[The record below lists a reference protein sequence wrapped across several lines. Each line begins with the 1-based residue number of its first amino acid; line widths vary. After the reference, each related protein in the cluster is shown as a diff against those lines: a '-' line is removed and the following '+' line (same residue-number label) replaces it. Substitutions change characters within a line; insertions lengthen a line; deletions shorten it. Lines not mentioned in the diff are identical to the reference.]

1 VRIGINSGAMS
12 GPETTFPGLIA
23 RARKMEALGFHSFWL
38 AHIFGFDA
46 ITALAVVGQATERI
60 ELGTAVVPSYPR
72 HPLVMAQQAATAN
85 AAAGGR
91 FTLGI
96 GLSHKPIIEGMF
108 GLSYARPARHMAEYL
123 QVLAPALR
131 GEQIDHQG
139 EQYGAH
145 ARIQVPEA
153 PSTPLLV
160 AALGERMLELAGTH
174 ADGTITWM
182 TGPRTLEQH
191 VIPKIRAAA
200 AQAGRSEPRIVAG
213 IPTAIVGDIDAAR
226 SRIDKGMAMY
236 GKFDSYRGMLD
247 REGAA
252 GPADVAM
259 IGDEAALRKQIQRF
273 RDIGVTDLNCAILGV
288 GDHDATVEFL
298 AGELR

>member
-1 VRIGINSGAMS
+1 MRIGINSGAMS

-23 RARKMEALGFHSFWL
+23 RARRVEAMGFHSFWM

-46 ITALAVVGQATERI
+46 MTALAVVGQATEHI

-72 HPLVMAQQAATAN
+72 HPLVMAQQAATTN

-108 GLSYARPARHMAEYL
+108 GLSYAHPARHMADYL
-123 QVLAPALR
+123 QILAPALR
-131 GEQIDHQG
+131 SEQVNYRGEKYSANAQ
-139 EQYGAH
+139 
-145 ARIQVPEA
+145 IQVAEA

-160 AALGERMLELAGTH
+160 AALGERMLELAGTY

-182 TGPRTLEQH
+182 TGPKTLEQH
-191 VIPKIRAAA
+191 VIPRIRAAA
-200 AQAGRSEPRIVAG
+200 ARAGRPEPRIVAG
-213 IPTAIVGDIDAAR
+213 VPTAIVSDVDAAR
-226 SRIDKGMAMY
+226 ARIDKGMAMY
-236 GKFDSYRGMLD
+236 GRFDSYRGMLD
-247 REGAA
+247 REGAG

-259 IGDEAALRKQIQRF
+259 IGDEAALRNQIRRF
-273 RDIGVTDLNCAILGV
+273 RDLGVTDLNCALLGV
-288 GDHDATVEFL
+288 GDHDTTLEFL
-298 AGELR
+298 AGEL